1 MNKTT
6 RATASAAGLAV
17 VAVLA
22 VGCSATKE
30 ATKDAASSATQAA
43 SSAASVAETAASSA
57 ASAASS
63 VVAGNTTLYYPEQQG
78 AMFSIEA
85 PAGWTVGKID
95 QVGDFGSVE
104 SPDGSVLQFRAQK
117 FATDAESKQEID
129 SIVDST
135 MGFLKENY
143 HEVKLDD
150 PKEVTVDGQPGM
162 QLAGTGKDKDGNAV
176 KFLSAMIVLGP
187 DSLAEIWAAVFP
199 EGNNDLQAASAVLD
213 SFKPAKP

>member
-1 MNKTT
+1 MNRLSGRRWSIISEPAQNRQNVGIPAKSALGFN
-6 RATASAAGLAV
+6 RWRLRDEQENNGATSAAGLAI

-22 VGCSATKE
+22 VRLFGLE

-43 SSAASVAETAASSA
+43 SSAASVAETAANGA
-57 ASAASS
+57 AGAASS
-63 VVAGNTTLYYPEQQG
+63 VAAGTTTLYYPEQQG

-129 SIVDST
+129 SIVDSHH
-135 MGFLKENY
+135 G
-143 HEVKLDD
+143 VSQ
-150 PKEVTVDGQPGM
+150 GQLPRG
-162 QLAGTGKDKDGNAV
+162 QAGR
-176 KFLSAMIVLGP
+176 S
-187 DSLAEIWAAVFP
+187 
-199 EGNNDLQAASAVLD
+199 
-213 SFKPAKP
+213 